1 MSSGQVLYSA
11 GEEYGYFCFL
21 TSGARMRS
29 ALMCAWM
36 RTGSEKEAKKA
47 CFERKALS
55 RTRTDRKKAKKYT
68 KLLT

>member
-1 MSSGQVLYSA
+1 
-11 GEEYGYFCFL
+11 
-21 TSGARMRS
+21 MRS

-55 RTRTDRKKAKKYT
+55 INVFHFILIRS
-68 KLLT
+68 